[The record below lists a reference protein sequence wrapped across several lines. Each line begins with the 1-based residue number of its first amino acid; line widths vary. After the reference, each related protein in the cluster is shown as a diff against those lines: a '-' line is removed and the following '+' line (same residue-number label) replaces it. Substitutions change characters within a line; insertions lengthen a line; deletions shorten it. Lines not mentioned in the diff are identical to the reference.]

1 MYTLY
6 WSHNSASIAAHYC
19 LEEAGA
25 EYDTVLVDMAEDGHK
40 KPEFLQINPAGKLP
54 AMRLPEGGIVTEC
67 AAISLLIADR
77 FPQADLAPAID
88 DPRRGP
94 FLMWLFH
101 LNNTLQP
108 AMLRY
113 YYPDRITTEASGIGG
128 VKEKAKEE
136 IAMLWSR
143 IDAHLAKNG
152 PYLLGD
158 RFSAADALL
167 YMLSTWQECCPETY
181 RRFPSVR
188 RLAEKVRARPAIARV
203 AEMNEVGPVV
213 A

>member
-6 WSHNSASIAAHYC
+6 WSHNSASIVAQYC
-19 LEEAGA
+19 LEEAGVK
-25 EYDTVLVDMAEDGHK
+25 YDAVLVDMAKDGHK
-40 KPEFLQINPAGKLP
+40 QPDFLKINPAGKLP
-54 AMRLPEGGIVTEC
+54 AMKLPEGGTITEC

-77 FPQADLAPAID
+77 FPQSGLAPAAA
-88 DPRRGP
+88 DPQRGA

-113 YYPDRITTEASGIGG
+113 YYPDRITTESGGIGG
-128 VKEKAKEE
+128 VQEKAKEE
-136 IAMLWSR
+136 IASLWSR

-152 PYLLGD
+152 PFLLGD
-158 RFSAADALL
+158 RFSAADALC
-167 YMLSTWQECCPETY
+167 YMLSTWQDCCPGTY
-181 RRFPSVR
+181 KRFPSVR

-203 AEMNEVGPVV
+203 AEMNDVGPV
-213 A
+213 AA

>member
-25 EYDTVLVDMAEDGHK
+25 PYELVLIDMDKGAHK
-40 KPEFLQINPAGKLP
+40 QADYLRVNPAAKLP
-54 AMRLPEGGIVTEC
+54 AMKLPDGSIISEC

-77 FPQADLAPAID
+77 FPQSGLAPAID
-88 DPRRGP
+88 DPARGP
-94 FLMWLFH
+94 FLMWLYH

-113 YYPDRITTEASGIGG
+113 YYPDRITTDPKG
-128 VKEKAKEE
+128 VAAIQEKAKEE
-136 IAMLWSR
+136 IASLWAR
-143 IDAHLAKNG
+143 IDSHLEKNG
-152 PYLLGD
+152 PFLLGAK
-158 RFSAADALL
+158 FSAADALC
-167 YMLSTWQECCPETY
+167 YMLSTWQDCCPDTY
-181 RRFPSVR
+181 RRFPNVR

-203 AEMNEVGPVV
+203 ADLNNVGPV
-213 A
+213 AA

>member
-6 WSHNSASIAAHYC
+6 WSHNSASVVAHYC

-25 EYDTVLVDMAEDGHK
+25 PYDLVLVDMAEEAHK
-40 KPEFLQINPAGKLP
+40 KPEFLKVNPAGKLP
-54 AMRLPEGGIVTEC
+54 ALKLPEAGIITEC
-67 AAISLLIADR
+67 AAISLLIADC
-77 FPQADLAPAID
+77 FPQAGLAPAAA
-88 DPRRGP
+88 DPQRGP

-113 YYPDRITTEASGIGG
+113 YYPDRITTEAQGIAG
-128 VKEKAKEE
+128 VQEKAKEE
-136 IAMLWSR
+136 IATLWSR
-143 IDAHLAKNG
+143 IDGHLAKNG

-158 RFSAADALL
+158 KFSAADPLL
-167 YMLSTWQECCPETY
+167 YMLSTWQECCPDLY
-181 RRFPSVR
+181 KRFPNIR

-203 AEMNEVGPVV
+203 AEMNQVGPV
-213 A
+213 AA

>member
-6 WSHNSASIAAHYC
+6 WSHNSASVAAHYC
-19 LEEAGA
+19 LEEVGA
-25 EYDTVLVDMAEDGHK
+25 PYDLVLVDMAEEAHK
-40 KPEFLQINPAGKLP
+40 KPEFLKVNPAGKLP
-54 AMRLPEGGIVTEC
+54 ALKLPEGGTITEC

-77 FPQADLAPAID
+77 FPQAGLAPAAA
-88 DPRRGP
+88 DPQRGP

-113 YYPDRITTEASGIGG
+113 YYPERITTEANGTGG
-128 VKEKAKEE
+128 VQQKAKEE
-136 IAMLWSR
+136 IAALWSR

-158 RFSAADALL
+158 KYSAADPLL
-167 YMLSTWQECCPETY
+167 YMLSTWQECCPDLY
-181 RRFPSVR
+181 KRFPSVR
-188 RLAEKVRARPAIARV
+188 RLAEKVRARPAIARI
-203 AEMNEVGPVV
+203 AEMNQVGPV
-213 A
+213 AA

>member
-25 EYDTVLVDMAEDGHK
+25 PYDLVLVNMAEEAHK
-40 KPEFLQINPAGKLP
+40 KPEFLQVNPAGKLP
-54 AMRLPEGGIVTEC
+54 ALKLPEGGIITEC

-77 FPQADLAPAID
+77 FPQAGLAPAAA
-88 DPRRGP
+88 DPQRGP

-113 YYPDRITTEASGIGG
+113 YYPDRITTEAKGTAG
-128 VKEKAKEE
+128 VQEKAKEE
-136 IAMLWSR
+136 IAALWSR
-143 IDAHLAKNG
+143 IDSHLAKSG
-152 PYLLGD
+152 PFLLGD
-158 RFSAADALL
+158 KFSAADPLL
-167 YMLSTWQECCPETY
+167 YMLSTWQECCPDLYKRFTSI
-181 RRFPSVR
+181 RRH
-188 RLAEKVRARPAIARV
+188 AEKVRARPAIARI
-203 AEMNEVGPVV
+203 AELNEVGPV
-213 A
+213 AA

>member
-25 EYDTVLVDMAEDGHK
+25 PYELILVDMGKDAHK
-40 KPEFLQINPAGKLP
+40 QPDYLRINPAAKLP
-54 AMRLPEGGIVTEC
+54 AMKLPDGSVISEC

-77 FPQADLAPAID
+77 FPKSGLAPAVD
-88 DPRRGP
+88 DPQRGA
-94 FLMWLFH
+94 FLMWLYH

-113 YYPDRITTEASGIGG
+113 YYPDRITSDARGIAA
-128 VKEKAKEE
+128 VQEKAKEE
-136 IAMLWSR
+136 IAVLWGR
-143 IDAHLAKNG
+143 IDAHLGQHG
-152 PYLLGD
+152 PYLLGE
-158 RFSAADALL
+158 RFSAADALC
-167 YMLSTWQECCPETY
+167 YMLSTWQDCCPDTY
-181 RRFPSVR
+181 KRFPNVK

-203 AEMNEVGPVV
+203 AEMNEVGPV
-213 A
+213 AA

>member
-6 WSHNSASIAAHYC
+6 WSHNSASVAAHYC

-25 EYDTVLVDMAEDGHK
+25 EYDTVLVDMSKEQHK
-40 KPEFLQINPAGKLP
+40 QADYLKINPAGKLP
-54 AMRLPEGGIVTEC
+54 ALKLPDGSIMSEC

-77 FPQADLAPAID
+77 HPQSGLAPAVD
-88 DPRRGP
+88 DPARGA

-108 AMLRY
+108 AMLRL
-113 YYPDRITTEASGIGG
+113 YYPDRITTEANGLAG
-128 VKEKAKEE
+128 VQASAEAE
-136 IAMLWSR
+136 IAALWGR

-152 PYLLGD
+152 PFLLGE
-158 RFSAADALL
+158 RFSAADALCF
-167 YMLSTWQECCPETY
+167 MLSTWQDCCPDTY
-181 RRFPSVR
+181 KRFPHLK

-203 AEMNEVGPVV
+203 AELNHVGPV
-213 A
+213 AA

>member
-6 WSHNSASIAAHYC
+6 WSHNSASIAAQYC
-19 LEEAGA
+19 LEEAGVK
-25 EYDTVLVDMAEDGHK
+25 YDAVLVDMAKDGHK
-40 KPEFLQINPAGKLP
+40 QPDFLKVNPAGKLP
-54 AMRLPEGGIVTEC
+54 AMKLPEGGIITEC

-77 FPQADLAPAID
+77 FPQAGLAPAAD
-88 DPRRGP
+88 DAQRGP

-113 YYPDRITTEASGIGG
+113 YYPERVTTEAGGING
-128 VKEKAKEE
+128 VQEKAKEE
-136 IAMLWSR
+136 IASLWSR
-143 IDAHLAKNG
+143 IDAHLAQNG
-152 PYLLGD
+152 PFLLGD

-167 YMLSTWQECCPETY
+167 YMLSTWQDCCPGTY
-181 RRFPSVR
+181 KRFPSIR

-203 AEMNEVGPVV
+203 AEMNEVGPV
-213 A
+213 AA

>member
-6 WSHNSASIAAHYC
+6 WSHNSASIAAQYC

-25 EYDTVLVDMAEDGHK
+25 EYDAVLIDMAQEAHK
-40 KPEFLQINPAGKLP
+40 QPDFLKINPSGTLP
-54 AMRLPEGGIVTEC
+54 AKKLPEGGIITEC

-77 FPQADLAPAID
+77 FPQASLAPAID

-113 YYPDRITTEASGIGG
+113 YYPDRITTEREGLAG
-128 VKEKAKEE
+128 VQEKAKEE

-152 PYLLGD
+152 PFLLGD
-158 RFSAADALL
+158 KFSAADALC
-167 YMLSTWQECCPETY
+167 YMLSTWQDCCPETY
-181 RRFPSVR
+181 KRFPSIR

-203 AEMNEVGPVV
+203 AELNDVGPV
-213 A
+213 AA

>member
-25 EYDTVLVDMAEDGHK
+25 KYDAVLVDMSKEAHRQAD
-40 KPEFLQINPAGKLP
+40 FLKINPAGKLP
-54 AMRLPEGGIVTEC
+54 AMRLPEGGIITEC

-77 FPQADLAPAID
+77 FPQAQLAPAID
-88 DPRRGP
+88 DPKRGA

-113 YYPDRITTEASGIGG
+113 YYPDRITTEAGGIEG

-136 IAMLWSR
+136 IAALWSGV
-143 IDAHLAKNG
+143 DAHLAKNG

-158 RFSAADALL
+158 QFSAADALC
-167 YMLSTWQECCPETY
+167 YMLSTWQDCCPETY
-181 RRFPSVR
+181 KRFPSIR
-188 RLAEKVRARPAIARV
+188 RLAERVRARPAIARI
-203 AEMNEVGPVV
+203 AELNDVGPVV